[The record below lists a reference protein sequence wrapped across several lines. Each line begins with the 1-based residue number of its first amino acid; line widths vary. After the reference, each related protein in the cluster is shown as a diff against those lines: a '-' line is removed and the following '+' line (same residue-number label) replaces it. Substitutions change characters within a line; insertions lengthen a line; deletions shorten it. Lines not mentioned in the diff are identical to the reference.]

1 MLSFPGRKSVGT
13 YLTLDLL
20 SCQTEQKDLKY
31 LAIFVTSLQRGDQRC
46 LGQEYQSQKVDG
58 QVSKTDWKTLTAV
71 KNEAKGAINLET
83 AVICISLLVVNQYKQ
98 SCQTQAIAFLIE
110 ENQ

>member
-1 MLSFPGRKSVGT
+1 MLSFPGRKSVGA
-13 YLTLDLL
+13 YLTPDLL
-20 SCQTEQKDLKY
+20 SCQTEWKDPKY
-31 LAIFVTSLQRGDQRC
+31 LAIFVTSLQRGDQSC
-46 LGQEYQSQKVDG
+46 PGQECWSQKVDG

-71 KNEAKGAINLET
+71 KNGAKGAINSET

-98 SCQTQAIAFLIE
+98 SCQTQSIAFLIK